1 MKHLLVLISL
11 QIILS
16 LKKVKGQWLS
26 VPNSQEKYHVIVL
39 LVILANGGKLP
50 PLLIINGVANGK
62 INNDFKKNFFVKI
75 NKIFLECNSNAWCT
89 KDIMFRWSNSIWGRN
104 IESFNKE
111 AIPSLLIMDQFTMH
125 ANDIVIKEIESKD
138 TEIKFISK
146 GMTGV
151 LQPLDVNVDKAFKVY
166 IKKRY
171 IKYCYE
177 KKNSIEKVSR
187 DLFY

>member
-1 MKHLLVLISL
+1 
-11 QIILS
+11 
-16 LKKVKGQWLS
+16 
-26 VPNSQEKYHVIVL
+26 
-39 LVILANGGKLP
+39 
-50 PLLIINGVANGK
+50 
-62 INNDFKKNFFVKI
+62 
-75 NKIFLECNSNAWCT
+75 
-89 KDIMFRWSNSIWGRN
+89 
-104 IESFNKE
+104 
-111 AIPSLLIMDQFTMH
+111 MDQFTMH